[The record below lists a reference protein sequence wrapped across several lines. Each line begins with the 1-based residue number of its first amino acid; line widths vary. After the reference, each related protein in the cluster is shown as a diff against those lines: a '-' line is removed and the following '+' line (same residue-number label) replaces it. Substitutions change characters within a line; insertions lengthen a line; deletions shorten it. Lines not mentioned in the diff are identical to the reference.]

1 MGEIFSPAL
10 TLFHGQH
17 RLTGCKTTNI
27 GRTAVKSI
35 AKSIRPSST
44 STPGMKTTVLATSMS
59 LTLLLSACAH
69 QEAQQPQL
77 QTENDSR
84 VEVLQES
91 HANTHSMSREKKAEA
106 YHQADAHF
114 ATKSAVPASASIAG
128 ATLGRLMTAPSSMS
142 ADLYQLPPENRDKYQ
157 SLSDNPVKLAAQDAL
172 STISLDVDT
181 GSYSNVR
188 RLLNQGQLPPK
199 DAVRVEELVNY
210 FPYAYPAAMH
220 GHPFSVGSEIM
231 RAPWN
236 PDHLLLRV
244 GVKTVETGVAAM
256 PAANLVFLV
265 DVSGSMDSPDKLP
278 LVQASLKM
286 LTDQLRPQDRVA
298 MVVYAGRTAVELE
311 STPGNQ
317 KEKIRA
323 AISRLNAGG
332 ATAGEA
338 AIRLAYEQARAGY
351 IKGGINRI
359 LLATD
364 GDFNV
369 GVSDIEQI
377 KDMVKRER
385 ESGISLTTL
394 GFGQGNYQEA
404 LMEQIADVGNG
415 NYGYIDSVAEA
426 RKVLVEELSSTFNTI
441 AKDVK
446 VQIEFNPA
454 LVSEWRLI
462 GYENRVLREEDFRND
477 KVDAGEVG
485 AGKSVT
491 ALYEITPVGA
501 ATLHGDR
508 RYGKAVTT
516 SDAAHGQELA
526 FLRIRYKQPEASR
539 ATELSQVINRP
550 DAAALARTPSG
561 DLRFASAVAAFGQ
574 LLRQSPYTGTFS
586 YADVRELAQS
596 TSGSDTQC
604 YRQEFLKLVDMA
616 DTLTPKKPKN
626 DVVAQRNTTG
636 HVRDE

>member
-1 MGEIFSPAL
+1 MKN
-10 TLFHGQH
+10 T
-17 RLTGCKTTNI
+17 
-27 GRTAVKSI
+27 VKSMPGSMPGPMPE
-35 AKSIRPSST
+35 KQ
-44 STPGMKTTVLATSMS
+44 PGMSVLATS
-59 LTLLLSACAH
+59 LTLALLTSACSH
-69 QEAQQPQL
+69 QEAQLPPQPQAVL
-77 QTENDSR
+77 SESAQQRTEEDATR
-84 VEVLQES
+84 R
-91 HANTHSMSREKKAEA
+91 HDKEKKAEA
-106 YHQADAHF
+106 YAAVDALMADKA
-114 ATKSAVPASASIAG
+114 AASSAAPVSGAALGRMRAAPASMPVAKMMA
-128 ATLGRLMTAPSSMS
+128 ADFYQPAPAESR
-142 ADLYQLPPENRDKYQ
+142 EKYQ
-157 SLSDNPVKLAAQDAL
+157 NLADNPVKLTTQEAL
-172 STISLDVDT
+172 STLSLDVDT

-188 RLLNQGQLPPK
+188 RFLNQGQLPPK

-210 FPYAYPAAMH
+210 FPYSYPAPVS
-220 GHPFSVGSEIM
+220 GHPFSVGTEVT

-244 GVKTVETGVAAM
+244 GVKAVETKVAAM
-256 PAANLVFLV
+256 PPANLVFLV
-265 DVSGSMDSPDKLP
+265 DVSGSMSDADKLP

-286 LTDQLRPQDRVA
+286 LTEQLRPQDRVA

-323 AISRLNAGG
+323 AISRLSAGG
-332 ATAGEA
+332 STAGEA
-338 AIRLAYEQARAGY
+338 ALRLAYEQARAGY

-369 GVSDIEQI
+369 GVSDVEQI
-377 KDMVKRER
+377 KDIVKRER

-415 NYGYIDSVAEA
+415 NYSYIDSLSEA
-426 RKVLVEELSSTFNTI
+426 RKVLVEEMSSTFNTV

-446 VQIEFNPA
+446 VQVEFNPA

-477 KVDAGEVG
+477 KVDAGDVG

-491 ALYEITPVGA
+491 ALYEITPAGA
-501 ATLHGDR
+501 ASLHGER
-508 RYGKAVTT
+508 RYGSSPRKEVLTPDMARG
-516 SDAAHGQELA
+516 SELA
-526 FLRIRYKQPEASR
+526 FLRVRYKQPRGSAS
-539 ATELSQVINRP
+539 TELSQAINRP
-550 DAAALARTPSG
+550 DAAALARTPSA
-561 DLRFASAVAAFGQ
+561 DLRFASAVASFGQ

-586 YADVRELAQS
+586 YADVRELAQKA
-596 TSGSDTQC
+596 GSHDALG

-616 DTLTPKKPKN
+616 DALTPKKPK
-626 DVVAQRNTTG
+626 DDAVAQGNTLR

>member
-1 MGEIFSPAL
+1 MKN
-10 TLFHGQH
+10 TV
-17 RLTGCKTTNI
+17 T
-27 GRTAVKSI
+27 SI
-35 AKSIRPSST
+35 QGKRPSVT
-44 STPGMKTTVLATSMS
+44 LLTAS
-59 LTLLLSACAH
+59 LTLSLLVTACAH
-69 QEAQQPQL
+69 QEQSEPSSPPLPKNQSLSQPLPAEHEADKLIGDSASYDMAAQPL
-77 QTENDSR
+77 T
-84 VEVLQES
+84 VV
-91 HANTHSMSREKKAEA
+91 REKKAEL
-106 YHQADAHF
+106 YSRADAQRV
-114 ATKSAVPASASIAG
+114 AKSAAPQAG
-128 ATLGRLMTAPSSMS
+128 AALGRMMVAPTSLP
-142 ADLYQLPPENRDKYQ
+142 ADYYQPAPENREKYQ
-157 SLSDNPVKLAAQDAL
+157 NLADNPVKLTTQDAV
-172 STISLDVDT
+172 STLSLDVDT

-188 RLLNQGQLPPK
+188 RFLNQGQLPPK

-210 FPYAYPAAMH
+210 FPYAYPASLN
-220 GHPFSVGSEIM
+220 GHPFSVSTEVG

-244 GVKTVETGVAAM
+244 GVKAVETKVAAM
-256 PAANLVFLV
+256 PPANLVFLV
-265 DVSGSMDSPDKLP
+265 DVSGSMSDADKLP

-286 LTDQLRPQDRVA
+286 LTEQLRPQDRVA

-323 AISRLNAGG
+323 AISRLSAGG
-332 ATAGEA
+332 STAGEA

-369 GVSDIEQI
+369 GISDIEQI

-385 ESGISLTTL
+385 ESGISMTTL

-415 NYGYIDSVAEA
+415 NYGYIDSLSEA
-426 RKVLVEELSSTFNTI
+426 RKVLVEELSSTFNTV

-477 KVDAGEVG
+477 KIDAGEVG

-491 ALYEITPVGA
+491 ALYEITPAGT

-508 RYGKAVTT
+508 RYGKAITVP
-516 SDAAHGQELA
+516 DLAHGPELG
-526 FLRIRYKQPEASR
+526 FLRIRYKQPEGSKS
-539 ATELSQVINRP
+539 TELTQTIKRP
-550 DAAALARTPSG
+550 DASSLARESSRE
-561 DLRFASAVAAFGQ
+561 LRFASAVAGFGQ

-596 TSGSDTQC
+596 AGGNDALGYQ
-604 YRQEFLKLVDMA
+604 QEFLKLVDMA
-616 DTLTPKKPKN
+616 DTLTPSSPLKN
-626 DVVAQRNTTG
+626 HPDLSGNARPGTCPD
-636 HVRDE
+636 RAPADSCES

>member
-1 MGEIFSPAL
+1 MKNTVNAKAGSYAASATNRTMKMAALAASMG
-10 TLFHGQH
+10 
-17 RLTGCKTTNI
+17 
-27 GRTAVKSI
+27 
-35 AKSIRPSST
+35 
-44 STPGMKTTVLATSMS
+44 
-59 LTLLLSACAH
+59 LTLLVSACAH
-69 QEAQQPQL
+69 QEAQLPQPL
-77 QTENDSR
+77 TENDGTGQILR
-84 VEVLQES
+84 EERLQES
-91 HANTHSMSREKKAEA
+91 EASTRNIAREKKAEA
-106 YHQADAHF
+106 YRQADARR
-114 ATKSAVPASASIAG
+114 AAKSALPASAPIAG
-128 ATLGRLMTAPSSMS
+128 AALGRVMIAPASMP
-142 ADLYQLPPENRDKYQ
+142 ADVYQLPPESREKYQ
-157 SLSDNPVKLAAQDAL
+157 NLSDNPVKLAAQDAL

-188 RLLNQGQLPPK
+188 RFLNQGHLPPK

-210 FPYAYPAAMH
+210 FPYAYPAPIA
-220 GHPFSVGSEIM
+220 GHPFSVGTEIM

-236 PDHLLLRV
+236 PEHLLLRV
-244 GVKTVETGVAAM
+244 GVKTVESGVAAM
-256 PAANLVFLV
+256 PPANLVFLV

-286 LTDQLRPQDRVA
+286 LTEQLRPQDRVA

-311 STPGNQ
+311 SSPGNQ

-323 AISRLNAGG
+323 AISRLTAGG
-332 ATAGEA
+332 STAGEA

-415 NYGYIDSVAEA
+415 NYGYIDSLSEA
-426 RKVLVEELSSTFNTI
+426 RKVLVEELSSTFNTV

-491 ALYEITPVGA
+491 ALYEITPAGA
-501 ATLHGDR
+501 ATLHGER

-516 SDAAHGQELA
+516 PDAVRGSELA
-526 FLRIRYKQPEASR
+526 FLRIRYKHPGASR
-539 ATELSQVINRP
+539 ATELSQPVNRP
-550 DAAALARTPSG
+550 DAANLARTPSG

-574 LLRQSPYTGTFS
+574 LLRQSPYTGTFG
-586 YADVRELAQS
+586 YADVRQLAKDASNNDAQ
-596 TSGSDTQC
+596 G
-604 YRQEFLKLVDMA
+604 YRQEFLKLVDIA
-616 DTLTPKKPKN
+616 DSLTPRTPTRDVAVQGKN
-626 DVVAQRNTTG
+626 AG